1 MTHQQYI
8 KQNPDYNMYV
18 VGKVLGDGKTLIK
31 FFYRDQIHL
40 FNQGFLAYVDSKAWQ
55 EDKSK
60 VHDEVEKFL
69 AETEGVID
77 KTEWAM
83 DMQEDGFDCCIN
95 TKNNYHCGK
104 HGKEFD
110 EWFKDQF
117 PKIDLE
123 YGGVCNYDI
132 AK

>member
-1 MTHQQYI
+1 MTHQHYI
-8 KQNPDYNMYV
+8 KQNPEYNMYV
-18 VGKVLGDGKTLIK
+18 VNKVFGDGKTLIK

-40 FNQGFLAYVDSKAWQ
+40 FNQGFLAYVDSKAWE
-55 EDKSK
+55 EDKYK
-60 VHDEVEKFL
+60 VHEEVEKYL
-69 AETEGVID
+69 AETEGTID
-77 KTEWAM
+77 KTDWAREM
-83 DMQEDGFDCCIN
+83 EEDGFDCCIN
-95 TKNNYHCGK
+95 NTNNYHCEK
-104 HGKEFD
+104 HEKEYM